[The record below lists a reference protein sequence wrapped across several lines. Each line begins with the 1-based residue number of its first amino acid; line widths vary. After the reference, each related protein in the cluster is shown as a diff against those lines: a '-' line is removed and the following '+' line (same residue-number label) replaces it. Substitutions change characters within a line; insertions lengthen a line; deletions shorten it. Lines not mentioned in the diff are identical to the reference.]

1 MYQNKYMELANQKI
15 LCYRIYKAGEKGRVS
30 HIAVSQ
36 LTSADLQIQVHYSSV
51 NYKDALAGLG
61 ASPILKKY
69 PLNGG
74 VDCAGIV
81 LKSSNK
87 AFQEGE
93 EVLAHGCHLSEFTD
107 GGYAQKVNVDS
118 SYVVKKP
125 KDLSLK
131 ECMIIGT
138 AGFTAALCLL
148 RMSRNGQN
156 VDKGPILVT
165 GATGGVGCL
174 STLLFSSL
182 GYEVW
187 AMTGKPEKHNFLK
200 SLGAKKVVSFEDL
213 NLEKR
218 PLAKKLFGGVIDNLG
233 GEVLE
238 RVLPYI
244 APWGNVVSVGLALS
258 SSFSTTVM
266 PFILRG
272 VSLLGASSNNCSMS
286 DRKTVWENLGEKW
299 KLKNLESIV
308 SEEVQLEDLN
318 DVFQR
323 MLDRKTWGRILVRI
337 PH

>member
-1 MYQNKYMELANQKI
+1 MKI
-15 LCYRIYKAGEKGRVS
+15 FDKKIFCYRIHKAAERGRVS
-30 HIAVSQ
+30 HISVSH

-51 NYKDALAGLG
+51 NYKDALAGLA
-61 ASPILKKY
+61 ASSILKKY

-74 VDCAGIV
+74 VDCAGV
-81 LKSSNK
+81 VVKSLNK
-87 AFQEGE
+87 AFQKGE

-107 GGYAQKVNVDS
+107 GGYSQIVNVDS

-125 KDLSLK
+125 KELTLR

-148 RMSRNGQN
+148 RMSRNGQSI
-156 VDKGPILVT
+156 DKGPILVT

-187 AMTGKPEKHNFLK
+187 AMTGKSDKHGFLK
-200 SLGAKKVVSFEDL
+200 SLGAGRVVSFEDL
-213 NLEKR
+213 SLEKR
-218 PLAKKLFGGVIDNLG
+218 SLAKKLFGGVIDNLG

-238 RVLPYI
+238 RVLPYVV
-244 APWGNVVSVGLALS
+244 PWGNVASVGLALS
-258 SSFSTTVM
+258 PSFSTTVM

-286 DRKTVWENLGEKW
+286 DRKTVWQNLGEKW
-299 KLKNLESIV
+299 RLKNLERIV
-308 SEEVQLEDLN
+308 SEEVELEGLN
-318 DVFQR
+318 EVFQR
-323 MLDRKTWGRILVRI
+323 MLDRKTWGRILVHI
-337 PH
+337 S

>member
-1 MYQNKYMELANQKI
+1 MENSDKKI
-15 LCYRIYKAGEKGRVS
+15 LCYRIHKAGEKGKVS
-30 HIAVSQ
+30 HIPASQ
-36 LTSADLQIQVHYSSV
+36 LTSADLQIQIQYSSV
-51 NYKDALAGLG
+51 NYKDALAGLA

-74 VDCAGIV
+74 VDCAGVV

-87 AFQEGE
+87 TFQEGE

-107 GGYAQKVNVDS
+107 GGYSQVVNVDS

-125 KDLSLK
+125 EGLTLR
-131 ECMIIGT
+131 ECMVIGT

-156 VDKGPILVT
+156 IDKGPILVT

-174 STLLFSSL
+174 ATLLFSSL

-187 AMTGKPEKHNFLK
+187 AMTGKSDKHDFLK
-200 SLGAKKVVSFEDL
+200 SLGAQKVVSFEDL

-218 PLAKKLFGGVIDNLG
+218 ALATKLFGGVIDNLG

-238 RVLPYI
+238 RVLPHVV
-244 APWGNVVSVGLALS
+244 PWGNVASVGLALS
-258 SSFSTTVM
+258 PSFSTTVM

-272 VSLLGASSNNCSMS
+272 VSLLGASSNNCAMD
-286 DRKTVWENLGEKW
+286 DRKTVWRNLGEKW
-299 KLKNLESIV
+299 KLKNLESVV
-308 SEEVQLEDLN
+308 SEEVGLEDLN
-318 DVFQR
+318 EVFRR

-337 PH
+337 S

>member
-1 MYQNKYMELANQKI
+1 MATPDKKL
-15 LCYRIYKAGEKGRVS
+15 LCYRIDKAGERGKTSYVS
-30 HIAVSQ
+30 VSE
-36 LTSADLQIQVHYSSV
+36 LTPADLQIQVHYSSV
-51 NYKDALAGLG
+51 NYKDALAGLA

-107 GGYAQKVNVDS
+107 GGYAHVVNVDS
-118 SYVVKKP
+118 SYIIKKP
-125 KDLSLK
+125 KSLTLR

-148 RMSRNGQN
+148 RMSRNGQE
-156 VDKGPILVT
+156 VAKGPVLVT

-174 STLLFSSL
+174 ATLLFSSL

-187 AMTGKPEKHNFLK
+187 AMTGKPDKHDFLK
-200 SLGAKKVVSFEDL
+200 SLGAKRVVSFEEL

-238 RVLPYI
+238 KVLPYVV
-244 APWGNVVSVGLALS
+244 PWGNVASVGLALS
-258 SSFSTTVM
+258 PSFSTTVM

-272 VSLLGASSNNCSMS
+272 VSLLGASSNNCPMS
-286 DRKTVWENLGEKW
+286 DRKVVWQNLGEKW
-299 KLKNLESIV
+299 KLQNLESIV
-308 SEEVQLEDLN
+308 SEEVRLEDLN
-318 DVFQR
+318 EVFQR

-337 PH
+337 S

>member
-1 MYQNKYMELANQKI
+1 METSDKKL
-15 LCYRIYKAGEKGRVS
+15 LCYRIHKAGEKGK
-30 HIAVSQ
+30 
-36 LTSADLQIQVHYSSV
+36 TSYISISELMPADLQIQVHYSSV
-51 NYKDALAGLG
+51 NYKDALAGLA

-87 AFQEGE
+87 AFKEGE

-107 GGYAQKVNVDS
+107 GGYAQVVNVDS
-118 SYVVKKP
+118 SYVIKKP
-125 KDLSLK
+125 KNLTLR

-148 RMSRNGQN
+148 RMSRNGQE
-156 VDKGPILVT
+156 VSKGPILVT

-187 AMTGKPEKHNFLK
+187 AMTGKSDKHDFLN
-200 SLGAKKVVSFEDL
+200 SLGAKRVLSFEDL

-238 RVLPYI
+238 RVLPYVV
-244 APWGNVVSVGLALS
+244 PWGNVASVGLALS

-286 DRKTVWENLGEKW
+286 DRKIVWQNLGGKW

-308 SEEVQLEDLN
+308 SEEIQLEDLN
-318 DVFQR
+318 RVFQR

-337 PH
+337 H

>member
-1 MYQNKYMELANQKI
+1 MEDSDKEI
-15 LCYRIYKAGEKGRVS
+15 FCYRIHKANEKGKVS
-30 HIAVSQ
+30 YIPISQ
-36 LTSADLQIQVHYSSV
+36 LTHADLQIQVQYSSV
-51 NYKDALAGLG
+51 NYKDALAGL
-61 ASPILKKY
+61 AVSPILKRY

-74 VDCAGIV
+74 VDCAGV
-81 LKSSNK
+81 VVKSSNK

-107 GGYAQKVNVDS
+107 GGYAQIVNVDS

-125 KDLSLK
+125 KSLTLR

-148 RMSRNGQN
+148 RMSRNGQEVN
-156 VDKGPILVT
+156 KGPILVT

-174 STLLFSSL
+174 ATLLFSSL

-187 AMTGKPEKHNFLK
+187 AMTGKPNKHDFLK

-213 NLEKR
+213 NLEKC
-218 PLAKKLFGGVIDNLG
+218 PLGKKLFGGVIDNLG

-238 RVLPYI
+238 KVLPYI
-244 APWGNVVSVGLALS
+244 VPWGNVASVGLALS
-258 SSFSTTVM
+258 PSFSTTVM

-286 DRKTVWENLGEKW
+286 DRKTVWQNLGEKW
-299 KLKNLESIV
+299 KLQNLESIV
-308 SEEVQLEDLN
+308 SEEIRLEGLN
-318 DVFQR
+318 EVFQR

-337 PH
+337 H

>member
-1 MYQNKYMELANQKI
+1 MKSAIKTSDEKV
-15 LCYRIYKAGEKGRVS
+15 LCYRIHKAGERGQIS
-30 HIAVSQ
+30 YIPASE
-36 LTSADLQIQVHYSSV
+36 LTHGDLQIQVQYSSV
-51 NYKDALAGLG
+51 NYKDALAGL
-61 ASPILKKY
+61 AVSPILKKY

-74 VDCAGIV
+74 VDCAGVV

-87 AFQEGE
+87 TFQEGE

-125 KDLSLK
+125 KNLTLR

-148 RMSRNGQN
+148 RMSRNGQTIG
-156 VDKGPILVT
+156 KGPILVT

-187 AMTGKPEKHNFLK
+187 AMTGKSDKHDFLK
-200 SLGAKKVVSFEDL
+200 SLGAKKVLSFEDL

-218 PLAKKLFGGVIDNLG
+218 PLAKNLFGGVIDNLG
-233 GEVLE
+233 GKVLE
-238 RVLPYI
+238 GVLPHV
-244 APWGNVVSVGLALS
+244 APWGNVASVGLALS
-258 SSFSTTVM
+258 SSFHTTVM

-286 DRKTVWENLGEKW
+286 DRKTVWQNLGEKW

-308 SEEVQLEDLN
+308 SEEVELKDLN
-318 DVFQR
+318 AVFQR

-337 PH
+337 H

>member
-1 MYQNKYMELANQKI
+1 MESTTKASDESVF
-15 LCYRIYKAGEKGRVS
+15 CYRIHKAGEKGQIS
-30 HIAVSQ
+30 HIPVSK
-36 LTSADLQIQVHYSSV
+36 LTHGDLQIQVQYSSV
-51 NYKDALAGLG
+51 NYKDALAGLA

-107 GGYAQKVNVDS
+107 GGYAQRVNINS

-125 KDLSLK
+125 KNLALR

-148 RMSRNGQN
+148 RMSRNGQEI
-156 VDKGPILVT
+156 DKGPILVT

-187 AMTGKPEKHNFLK
+187 AMTGKSDKYDFLK
-200 SLGAKKVVSFEDL
+200 SLGAKKALSFEDL
-213 NLEKR
+213 RLEKR

-238 RVLPYI
+238 RVLPHV

-258 SSFSTTVM
+258 PSFSTTVM

-286 DRKTVWENLGEKW
+286 DRKTVWQNLGEKW
-299 KLKNLESIV
+299 KLKNLERIV
-308 SEEVQLEDLN
+308 SEEVELKDLN
-318 DVFQR
+318 AVFQR

-337 PH
+337 H